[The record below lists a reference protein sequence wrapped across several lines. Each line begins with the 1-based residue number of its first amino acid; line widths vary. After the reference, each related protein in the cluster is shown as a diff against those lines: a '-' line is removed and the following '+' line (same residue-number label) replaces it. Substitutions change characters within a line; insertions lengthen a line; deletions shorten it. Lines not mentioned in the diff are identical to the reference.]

1 MPFPSLIVLCAYSLI
16 LMVFVTGSEKPSE
29 NKFFLFDFASVDFLR
44 IIAFG
49 KDFQHCRALRYC
61 VGSRTNHSKCVY

>member
-49 KDFQHCRALRYC
+49 KDVPTLQGTQILCW
-61 VGSRTNHSKCVY
+61 V